1 MPENSKTKARS
12 KLRLTALC
20 GIFAALVFIGTQIR
34 IPTAIGYINLG
45 DGVILIASY
54 FIGPAA
60 FFPGAIGS
68 ALSDLIAGYPMYIAP
83 SFLIKGLM
91 GLVAALIMN
100 GSHGKKVLGF
110 VIRLAACLGAELI
123 MVGGYF
129 VFEALY
135 HFTIAGFAIC
145 YDIDSLNA
153 WIILNIGVKLRKCGF
168 FDQNRHLIIWQ
179 NKHIRDF
186 LIDGRTGTVCS
197 RFHP

>member
-1 MPENSKTKARS
+1 MPESSKTKARS

-83 SFLIKGLM
+83 SFLIKGRM
-91 GLVAALIMN
+91 GLVAALRMN
-100 GSHGKKVLGF
+100 GSHGKKALAF

-135 HFTIAGFAIC
+135 YDFAAAAGAVVFNLIQAGAAIVIAIPLTYAI
-145 YDIDSLNA
+145 
-153 WIILNIGVKLRKCGF
+153 NIR
-168 FDQNRHLIIWQ
+168 QTR
-179 NKHIRDF
+179 
-186 LIDGRTGTVCS
+186 
-197 RFHP
+197 

>member
-1 MPENSKTKARS
+1 MSENTKTKERS

-20 GIFAALVFIGTQIR
+20 GVFAALVFIGTQIR

-83 SFLIKGLM
+83 TFLIKGLM
-91 GLVAALIMN
+91 GLAAALIMTA
-100 GSHGKKVLGF
+100 SHGKKAPGF
-110 VIRLAACLGAELI
+110 VIRLAAFLGAELI

-129 VFEALY
+129 IFESLY
-135 HFTIAGFAIC
+135 
-145 YDIDSLNA
+145 YDIAAAAGSVVFNLIQA
-153 WIILNIGVKLRKCGF
+153 GAAVVIAIPLTYAINIRKK
-168 FDQNRHLIIWQ
+168 R
-179 NKHIRDF
+179 
-186 LIDGRTGTVCS
+186 
-197 RFHP
+197 